1 MARWSAHLAGSILT
15 LAAAAMLPLAG
26 CQSEYK
32 ESGGQSLDQQR
43 VGLIGEARETAE
55 AFRQKDPSLSR
66 FFDSSVGYVVI
77 PKVSKGAV
85 GVGAARGEGVLFQ
98 GDQIPGYV
106 DLTQGSIGLQLGGQ
120 TYSEII
126 FFENERVL
134 RELKSSN
141 FEFQAQASAVAA
153 EDGVAATRDYDNGV
167 AVFTMVRGGLMFEAA
182 IGGQQFDY
190 YPR

>member
-1 MARWSAHLAGSILT
+1 MTRSRAFFGVTMAA
-15 LAAAAMLPLAG
+15 LAAAVIPVVG
-26 CQSEYK
+26 CSSQYK
-32 ESGGQSLDQQR
+32 ESGGQSLDEQR

-55 AFRQKDPSLSR
+55 EFRRRDSSLGR
-66 FFDSSVGYVVI
+66 FFDTSVGYVVF

-85 GVGAARGEGVLFQ
+85 GVGAARGEGVLFE
-98 GDQIPGYV
+98 GDSIPGYV
-106 DLTQGSIGLQLGGQ
+106 DLTQGSVGLQLGGQ

-134 RELKSSN
+134 RDLKRSN

-153 EDGVAATRDYDNGV
+153 DEGVGATRDYDRGV